1 MTAPILFVV
10 NPASGGGRT
19 GRDWP
24 STAQQLKAAGLDLD
38 AELTKAP
45 HDAIEIARRA
55 VKESRPTVV
64 AVGGDGTLHEVV
76 NGFFENGEPIPTKSR
91 LAMLPTGTGGDFRRT
106 LNIPLDVTAAAKVI
120 ASGVP
125 RRLDAGRVTF
135 KTADGGAGVRHFIN
149 IADAGIGG
157 EVAHRVNSGSKML
170 GAATFTLTSLVT
182 LMQWKNKPMKVVVDG
197 APHDMVAAQQVVVAN
212 CQYFGGGMR
221 MAPSAS
227 PTDGWFDVIL
237 IGDVGA
243 MENLRGLG
251 RIRSGRHL
259 EEGNPKFEQLNA
271 KRVEVSSPEQV
282 RIDVDGEQPG
292 VLPAVFEMQQSAIE
306 FMSAS

>member
-10 NPASGGGRT
+10 NPASAAGRT
-19 GRDWP
+19 GRDWVA
-24 STAQQLKAAGLDLD
+24 TTQILKAAGLEFDSAMTSGPED
-38 AELTKAP
+38 ATA
-45 HDAIEIARRA
+45 IARRA
-55 VKESRPTVV
+55 VKESRPVVV
-64 AVGGDGTLHEVV
+64 AVGGDGTLNEVV

-91 LAMLPTGTGGDFRRT
+91 LAMLPQGTGGDFRRT
-106 LNIPLDVTAAAKVI
+106 LNIPLDITAAAKVI

-135 KTADGGAGVRHFIN
+135 KTAGGGSGVRHFIN

-157 EVAHRVNSGSKML
+157 EVVHRVNAGSKRL
-170 GAATFTLTSLVT
+170 GAATFTLTSLMT
-182 LMQWKNKPMKVVVDG
+182 LFQWKNKPMSVVIDG
-197 APHDMVAAQQVVVAN
+197 APHHMVAAQQVVVAN

-221 MAPSAS
+221 MAPTAS

-243 MENLRGLG
+243 VENLRGLG
-251 RIRSGRHL
+251 KIRSGKHL
-259 EEGNPKFEQLNA
+259 EEGNPKFEAING
-271 KRVEVSSPEQV
+271 KRIEVSSPAEV

-292 VLPAVFEMQQSAIE
+292 ILPAVFEMQQSAIE
-306 FMSAS
+306 FIAPS